1 MDCGKAPAVSA
12 GSLGGDTDAM
22 LRSLNA
28 IIEVTRGPEGF
39 FSGRGT
45 WQIDLACVYLCA
57 HHVLLPPTLCSS
69 VSLAHTSFDSMWT
82 GWRVRFLG
90 CRALASMG

>member
-1 MDCGKAPAVSA
+1 MSRSAFGKTGIEEAESWESRMDCDQARAVSA

-39 FSGRGT
+39 SSGRGT
-45 WQIDLACVYLCA
+45 WQIDHGL
-57 HHVLLPPTLCSS
+57 
-69 VSLAHTSFDSMWT
+69 
-82 GWRVRFLG
+82 R
-90 CRALASMG
+90 